1 MGKLQKDIAKEIGLC
16 FDDEDGEMRRARKLF
31 EALWR
36 RRKFLLIIDDLWEA
50 FSLENIGIPISTTV
64 RAGKLLITTRSLRVC
79 RKMEAERE
87 IELHVLSQQEAW
99 DLFKQK
105 VGEEVL
111 SSPRVQDIAKKVAK
125 ECGGLPLAL
134 ITIGRAMRNETKI
147 KYWQT
152 ALSELRNSTASI
164 EGMTNQVFAQLR
176 FSYDRLKDDVTRSCF
191 LYCALYPEDH
201 LIEAEEL
208 IKYWVWEGLL
218 GRSGSQIDKMKL
230 GEMILNELVSTC
242 MLESVYQHGST
253 DKYLKM
259 HDLIRDMVIALTR
272 DNSSFMVKSGL
283 VLRVLPVENEW
294 HPDLERVSLM
304 RNDISSLCCEPKCP
318 KLGTLLLQYN
328 SIDKGILP
336 TFFRHLQKLE
346 VLDLSYTGI
355 DNLPESL
362 SHLESLHALLLRSCW
377 NLWCV
382 PTLAKLMKLRVLDLT
397 YTPIQHMPEGMDICM
412 QEFDRYIM
420 SGHWSWLENF
430 KFLIGYP
437 ISSMHIGKN
446 SVAFFGVDIYERL
459 DPGWLP
465 DRVIELAIHSC
476 PSIAHLPVFLTA
488 AASKLQR
495 CTIQYCEQ
503 MESIMVAESG
513 TFPNLEWLEIDGL
526 SKLNGLC
533 KGILPAGTLASL
545 KVLHVRACNSLK
557 TLLPLELGR
566 HLRNLVE
573 IKIEN
578 CEKISEVIAAG
589 EKDGV
594 TELHNGDIILPALQI
609 LKLSSLPELKQISRG
624 VMICDSLSSMEVY
637 RCPELITLPFL
648 VEIRDELVD
657 SLKQVRG
664 SKKWWKAIMR
674 NHGNAINCL
683 RPVFEEIPENS
694 FDGEDS
700 EDDHSMVS
708 DGSGSSPLAPR

>member
-1 MGKLQKDIAKEIGLC
+1 MEIAGAVASMVQCLFGECSSTVSIPEQCSYLRRPKDAVQILREKTELLTAREADVRTKLDEEKMFRGMDPTAEVNLWLNNVQKVKVTLASFEGEIQAKKKCLCGFPNYYSRLKLGNYVSRKIHEVDNLLEQSKFPGSSLVSLLPEKGKALPSSALVGETATIVLQRTWEYLMDINTQIIGIYGMGGVGKTSIVKEINNMLLKEDTHFDNVIWVTASKDSNMGKLQKDIAKEIGLC

-31 EALWR
+31 EALRR

-105 VGEEVL
+105 AGEEVL

-230 GEMILNELVSTC
+230 GEMILNELISTC

-382 PTLAKLMKLRVLDLT
+382 PTLAKLKKLRVLDLT
-397 YTPIQHMPEGMDICM
+397 YTPIQHMPEGMDM
-412 QEFDRYIM
+412 
-420 SGHWSWLENF
+420 
-430 KFLIGYP
+430 
-437 ISSMHIGKN
+437 
-446 SVAFFGVDIYERL
+446 
-459 DPGWLP
+459 
-465 DRVIELAIHSC
+465 
-476 PSIAHLPVFLTA
+476 
-488 AASKLQR
+488 LQ
-495 CTIQYCEQ
+495 
-503 MESIMVAESG
+503 
-513 TFPNLEWLEIDGL
+513 NLR
-526 SKLNGLC
+526 
-533 KGILPAGTLASL
+533 T
-545 KVLHVRACNSLK
+545 
-557 TLLPLELGR
+557 
-566 HLRNLVE
+566 
-573 IKIEN
+573 
-578 CEKISEVIAAG
+578 
-589 EKDGV
+589 
-594 TELHNGDIILPALQI
+594 
-609 LKLSSLPELKQISRG
+609 
-624 VMICDSLSSMEVY
+624 
-637 RCPELITLPFL
+637 
-648 VEIRDELVD
+648 
-657 SLKQVRG
+657 
-664 SKKWWKAIMR
+664 
-674 NHGNAINCL
+674 
-683 RPVFEEIPENS
+683 
-694 FDGEDS
+694 
-700 EDDHSMVS
+700 
-708 DGSGSSPLAPR
+708 